1 MLVGHILPAVL
12 LAVAVNIPKFLET
25 EVEVEG
31 DTSYIAVTELRMSR
45 EYSLYY
51 QHWTRFI
58 FLGILPFII
67 LLGLNLKIFIQ
78 IFKVIMIIIFKV
90 IMIMRIMMMIMILQV
105 SSFKKDR
112 RSSVLLLLL
121 VAVFLLCH
129 APRLALNLYEALD
142 FEGVARWAGIAYNN
156 NNNNNTIICPQVR
169 APRLGAGLLHV
180 LQLAAAGD
188 QLLLQPPHLPGRGA
202 QGPGHPPLAGAVTSL

>member
-1 MLVGHILPAVL
+1 MAVLVGHILPAVL

-58 FLGILPFII
+58 FLGILPFVL

-78 IFKVIMIIIFKV
+78 IFKVIIIIIFKV
-90 IMIMRIMMMIMILQV
+90 IMIMMMIMILQV

-142 FEGVARWAGIAYNN
+142 FEGVARWAGISYNN

-169 APRLGAGLLHV
+169 APRLGAGLLDV

-202 QGPGHPPLAGAVTSL
+202 QGPGHPPLAGAVTSH

>member
-1 MLVGHILPAVL
+1 MLCGHILPAVL

-31 DTSYIAVTELRMSR
+31 DTSYITVTELRMSR

-58 FLGILPFII
+58 FLGILPFIL
-67 LLGLNLKIFIQ
+67 LLGLNLKIFVQ
-78 IFKVIMIIIFKV
+78 IFKVIMIITFKV
-90 IMIMRIMMMIMILQV
+90 MRIMLIMILQV

-142 FEGVARWAGIAYNN
+142 FEGVARWAGNCNYCIE
-156 NNNNNTIICPQVR
+156 
-169 APRLGAGLLHV
+169 
-180 LQLAAAGD
+180 
-188 QLLLQPPHLPGRGA
+188 
-202 QGPGHPPLAGAVTSL
+202 

>member
-1 MLVGHILPAVL
+1 MLCGHILPAVL

-31 DTSYIAVTELRMSR
+31 DTSYITVTELRMSR

-58 FLGILPFII
+58 FLGILPFIL
-67 LLGLNLKIFIQ
+67 LLGLNLKIFVQ
-78 IFKVIMIIIFKV
+78 IFKVIMIITFKV

-142 FEGVARWAGIAYNN
+142 FEGVARWAGIA
-156 NNNNNTIICPQVR
+156 II
-169 APRLGAGLLHV
+169 
-180 LQLAAAGD
+180 
-188 QLLLQPPHLPGRGA
+188 
-202 QGPGHPPLAGAVTSL
+202 S

>member
-78 IFKVIMIIIFKV
+78 IFKVIMI
-90 IMIMRIMMMIMILQV
+90 MRIMMMIMLLQV

-202 QGPGHPPLAGAVTSL
+202 QGPGHPPLAGAVTSH

>member
-78 IFKVIMIIIFKV
+78 IFKVMMIIIFKV
-90 IMIMRIMMMIMILQV
+90 IMMMRIMMMIMILQV

-156 NNNNNTIICPQVR
+156 NNNTIIHDQVR
-169 APRLGAGLLHV
+169 APRLGAGLLDV

-202 QGPGHPPLAGAVTSL
+202 QGPGHPPLAGAVTSH

>member
-1 MLVGHILPAVL
+1 MLCGHILPAVL

-31 DTSYIAVTELRMSR
+31 DTTYITVTELRMSR

-58 FLGILPFII
+58 FLGILPFIL
-67 LLGLNLKIFIQ
+67 LLGLNLKIFVQ
-78 IFKVIMIIIFKV
+78 IFKVMMINIFKV
-90 IMIMRIMMMIMILQV
+90 IMIMRIMMLIMILQV

-121 VAVFLLCH
+121 VGVFLLCH

-142 FEGVARWAGIAYNN
+142 FEGVARWAGIAIISWNN
-156 NNNNNTIICPQVR
+156 NNNIISRQVR
-169 APRLGAGLLHV
+169 APRLGAGLLDV

-188 QLLLQPPHLPGRGA
+188 QLLLQPPDLPRRGA
-202 QGPGHPPLAGAVTSL
+202 QGPGHPPLPGAGTPL